1 MSSSSRASTDRAHC
15 QTIAHSSIEVSV
27 PRLSK
32 HHTRSSAPRPDGEC
46 KRRRQVADIP
56 WSDHSRPSVPA
67 QNQMQQQ
74 AESTSPTTT
83 QRYYDHH
90 HQAELSN
97 PDDQLA
103 SAITI
108 ANQKRSERH
117 LRQST
122 ARQQI
127 LCILKL
133 IAIEDADEVRR
144 ESARV
149 LVQMMSANP
158 NPTNSC
164 GEVSCSDICE

>member
-15 QTIAHSSIEVSV
+15 QTIAHSSVEVSV

-46 KRRRQVADIP
+46 KRRRLVADIP

-67 QNQMQQQ
+67 QSQMQQT
-74 AESTSPTTT
+74 ESTSPTTT
-83 QRYYDHH
+83 NNHSTLP
-90 HQAELSN
+90 ELSN

>member
-1 MSSSSRASTDRAHC
+1 
-15 QTIAHSSIEVSV
+15 
-27 PRLSK
+27 
-32 HHTRSSAPRPDGEC
+32 
-46 KRRRQVADIP
+46 
-56 WSDHSRPSVPA
+56 
-67 QNQMQQQ
+67 MQQT
-74 AESTSPTTT
+74 ESTSPTTT
-83 QRYYDHH
+83 NNHSTLP
-90 HQAELSN
+90 ELSN

-108 ANQKRSERH
+108 ANQKRSERR
-117 LRQST
+117 LCQST

-127 LCILKL
+127 VCILKL